1 MSTGTT
7 VRGSTFGIFALL
19 AATLFW
25 AGNYVVGGAA
35 VSSISPLDLT
45 ASRWVIALVPLLAL
59 AHLIEKPD
67 WSAVARSWPTMIA
80 PALLGLLAY
89 NFLLYSALQHTTP
102 VSASLI
108 NAFNPAL
115 ISLAAALFLQ
125 QRLNGTSIAGI
136 GVALVGVLWVLSD
149 GHPTALLSSGLGLG
163 DLLMVGAICAWTAY
177 TLSGR
182 RRSTIPPITATAVQA
197 LIVIVV
203 LIPVVLL
210 TGGPHIPTE
219 PGTIWALLFV
229 GLGPSVV
236 SYVMWNK
243 ALTVI
248 PPARAGVFLNLIT
261 VFTVVISVG
270 LGQSFTLAQAIGG
283 VTVIAGVVLTNLKA
297 LRRPT
302 ETT

>member
-7 VRGSTFGIFALL
+7 ARATVLGMGALL

-59 AHLIEKPD
+59 AQLIEKPD
-67 WSAVARSWPTMIA
+67 WSVVARSWPTMIA
-80 PALLGLLAY
+80 PALFGLLAY

-115 ISLAAALFLQ
+115 ISLAAALFLH
-125 QRLNGTSIAGI
+125 QRLNRTSVLGI

-149 GHPTALLSSGLGLG
+149 GHPTTLVSTGLGLG
-163 DLLMVGAICAWTAY
+163 NVLMVGAICAWTAY
-177 TLSGR
+177 TLLGR
-182 RRSTIPPITATAVQA
+182 RRTTIPPITATAVQA
-197 LIVIVV
+197 VIVIVV
-203 LIPVVLL
+203 LTPVVLL
-210 TGGPHIPTE
+210 TGGPHIPVE
-219 PGTIWALLFV
+219 SGPIWALLFV
-229 GLGPSVV
+229 GLGPSVI

-248 PPARAGVFLNLIT
+248 PPARAGVYLNLIT
-261 VFTVVISVG
+261 VFTVLISVA
-270 LGQSFTLAQAIGG
+270 LGQPFSLAQAVGG
-283 VTVIAGVVLTNLKA
+283 VTVIAGVILTNLNA
-297 LRRPT
+297 LRRPV
-302 ETT
+302 